1 LGIGA
6 KSKQNKIEIVK
17 SPREWRQFVEQ
28 IAEDLTLEMV
38 YVPSGEFVMGASK
51 KEVDSYDAERP
62 QHSVTVP
69 AFLMGKYPIT
79 QAQYEAVMGTNPSR
93 FKDKPDSPS
102 RPVENVSWEDA
113 QGFCKRLSE
122 LTSREYR
129 LPSEAQWEYAC
140 RAMPSPPTTRNE
152 KDIIYPPFHF
162 GETISTKVANY
173 DGNEIYGRGE
183 KGENRGET
191 TAVDYFGV
199 ANEFGLCDM
208 HGHVW
213 EWCEDHWHDNYEG
226 APTDG
231 SAWIDLK
238 CEESN
243 KTSHPLRGGSWFNGP
258 RYCRSAARNLNNIFN
273 RFSAF
278 GFRVISSAPGLT

>member
-1 LGIGA
+1 
-6 KSKQNKIEIVK
+6 
-17 SPREWRQFVEQ
+17 
-28 IAEDLTLEMV
+28 
-38 YVPSGEFVMGASK
+38 MGAPE
-51 KEVDSYDAERP
+51 KEEGSYADERP
-62 QHSVTVP
+62 QHLVTVP

-93 FKDKPDSPS
+93 YKDKPDSPS

-113 QGFCKRLSE
+113 QEFCKKLSE
-122 LTSREYR
+122 LTGREYK

-140 RAMPSPPTTRNE
+140 RAMPSPPTSRD
-152 KDIIYPPFHF
+152 KKGIIYPPFHF

-173 DGNEIYGRGE
+173 NGDEIYGRGE

-191 TAVDYFGV
+191 TAVGYFGV

-208 HGHVW
+208 HGNVW
-213 EWCEDHWHDNYEG
+213 EWCEDDWHSNYEG

-238 CEESN
+238 GEESN
-243 KTSHPLRGGSWFNGP
+243 KTSHPLRGGSWIGDP
-258 RYCRSAARNLNNIFN
+258 RSARSAARFDDSLDLRNDII
-273 RFSAF
+273 
-278 GFRVISSAPGLT
+278 GFRVISFAPGLT